1 MDEHPGCLPLLSFF
15 LSYFPVR
22 FLLLFLAVVLQFVPP
37 GLPPCDSPLFSMMVS
52 FFPLV
57 LCMHVLIRTF
67 ISLLYCPTGRNPD
80 KPHKKRT
87 RFRGGNLYLL
97 FFIGYWKRRR
107 SLAAVIFLGSFCF
120 LLLFIML
127 ACYIPPVSDF
137 YPPLSHITPLYC
149 IFLRSFPY
157 CLAGFLTLG
166 RPRGKNIIFSGSYK

>member
-1 MDEHPGCLPLLSFF
+1 
-15 LSYFPVR
+15 
-22 FLLLFLAVVLQFVPP
+22 
-37 GLPPCDSPLFSMMVS
+37 
-52 FFPLV
+52 
-57 LCMHVLIRTF
+57 MHVLVRTF

-137 YPPLSHITPLYC
+137 YLPLLPHHSVVLHL
-149 IFLRSFPY
+149 
-157 CLAGFLTLG
+157 LTLFSLLSCWISYTG
-166 RPRGKNIIFSGSYK
+166 PPTRKEHNFFGLLQMSLHVRLVSYPFHVPTFLDLHFFIIPHFPFLFLQRT